1 MTSLS
6 LLPWIADSNG
16 GSEVNCVCVVAIVIT
31 TFLDSVWV
39 VIAYNQCLSG
49 GHLWLLSLNYWCW
62 HKQKVY
68 CSCKYM
74 CSLLQQWTLLD
85 VSGSPKPSERLGHA
99 ACCLVGPLTG
109 QEQPLLVVVGGYSG
123 AVLKDVWLLDI
134 DGRRWKQVKHQSLH
148 FMDLVKVVI
157 LPCSV
162 CSYPKF

>member
-6 LLPWIADSNG
+6 LLAWIADSNG
-16 GSEVNCVCVVAIVIT
+16 GSEVNCVCCGYCHYNIPW
-31 TFLDSVWV
+31 FSVSSD
-39 VIAYNQCLSG
+39 INAYRLSG
-49 GHLWLLSLNYWCW
+49 GLLHLLYYWCS

-68 CSCKYM
+68 YSCKCMY
-74 CSLLQQWTLLD
+74 SLLQEWTLLD
-85 VSGSPKPSERLGHA
+85 VSGGPKPSARTHHT

-109 QEQPLLVVVGGYSG
+109 QEHPLLLVVGGIRRDH
-123 AVLKDVWLLDI
+123 AALDDVWLLDI
-134 DGRRWKQVKHQSLH
+134 DGRRWKEVKRQSFH